1 MISPYFEE
9 NGAIIDANIILK
21 APCEKTGESEQRG
34 KTDQQVMS
42 PPRFQ
47 TNSRVSRN
55 NSRTVLF
62 RYSKQGKLYKHSNV
76 KKILHNI
83 LLILSNASLK
93 SRHVLIYTTVQNLI
107 ETFV

>member
-47 TNSRVSRN
+47 IANSRVSRSN
-55 NSRTVLF
+55 LRPLIDKSKNEKSGHERILNLVLE
-62 RYSKQGKLYKHSNV
+62 RHWTM
-76 KKILHNI
+76 NI
-83 LLILSNASLK
+83 
-93 SRHVLIYTTVQNLI
+93 TPNL
-107 ETFV
+107 E

>member
-62 RYSKQGKLYKHSNV
+62 RYSKQGIWEGKTVVS
-76 KKILHNI
+76 LHNTMGR
-83 LLILSNASLK
+83 L
-93 SRHVLIYTTVQNLI
+93 
-107 ETFV
+107 

>member
-47 TNSRVSRN
+47 IANSRVYRN
-55 NSRTVLF
+55 NSQKHLWRH
-62 RYSKQGKLYKHSNV
+62 SKQE
-76 KKILHNI
+76 IW
-83 LLILSNASLK
+83 A
-93 SRHVLIYTTVQNLI
+93 YTTI
-107 ETFV
+107 EFGIIEKLST

>member
-1 MISPYFEE
+1 MQIFPPKSSLWEV
-9 NGAIIDANIILK
+9 
-21 APCEKTGESEQRG
+21 GESEQRG

-62 RYSKQGKLYKHSNV
+62 RYSKQGIWEGKTVVS
-76 KKILHNI
+76 LHNTMGK
-83 LLILSNASLK
+83 L
-93 SRHVLIYTTVQNLI
+93 
-107 ETFV
+107 

>member
-47 TNSRVSRN
+47 IANSRVSRN
-55 NSRTVLF
+55 NSRPILLW
-62 RYSKQGKLYKHSNV
+62 YSKKESRKA
-76 KKILHNI
+76 K
-83 LLILSNASLK
+83 LSNF
-93 SRHVLIYTTVQNLI
+93 VLEGNRSQVSNKRAGWNKGAGWVDFLFITC
-107 ETFV
+107 